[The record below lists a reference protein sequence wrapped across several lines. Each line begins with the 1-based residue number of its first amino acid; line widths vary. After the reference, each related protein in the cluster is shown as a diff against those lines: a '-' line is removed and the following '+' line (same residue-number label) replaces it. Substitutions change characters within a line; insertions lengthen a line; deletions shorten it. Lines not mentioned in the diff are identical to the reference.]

1 MGISMLALAHKYA
14 YTLSSFI
21 GFYGLLVMYFGLL
34 ILASW
39 GIDVYFHI
47 FIKYKANRMLVS
59 NIFLNVS

>member
-1 MGISMLALAHKYA
+1 MLVLAHTYA

-39 GIDVYFHI
+39 SIEVYFHI
-47 FIKYKANRMLVS
+47 FIKYKAN
-59 NIFLNVS
+59 